1 MADQP
6 VRFNPVGN
14 MDKDSDPRYVRQGNY
29 TDAKNIQKLTE
40 NGGTGGAVIPTKGN
54 KAAFELG
61 NVSAQSKIYR
71 VNANNLSGSYQL
83 TVFSMNRDRIIDV
96 IDISNGSSADIFV
109 SIGASPF
116 GNLVSLTESV
126 NQFVEIEFL
135 PYEYY
140 DYTIESTGL
149 DEIDVYATQEAI
161 PTNLAGVLKANG
173 SFDLLGDLF
182 ITSARLEDEPYDSGL
197 TILSVTD
204 DGPRTRVVFSSD
216 HNLQQGEWI
225 GIQGASELWLR
236 GVFLVNDIISSNEV
250 YIITD
255 AAWGVTHT
263 SFVVGNASVFR
274 NPVSIGEI
282 GVAQYNQDADT
293 WSYTRLLRSVKLNF
307 ILKYGNDI
315 TGRDDIKRKTLY
327 YTDDYNNRRS
337 FYYYGEYQEDGALS
351 HINSL
356 NFYRYDNID
365 DQTVVSTN
373 TPLVK
378 ISLEE
383 QIGGGAI
390 KAGNKR
396 YFCYFV
402 DFFGNRSA
410 YSYLGN
416 VVSSF
421 VISGDWAYGANA
433 DYDTGLSNKIKISGI
448 DTSVYEYIA
457 LGYVDYIEDAIAAYV
472 LDETQ
477 VSGSEMIITHSGT
490 EEFFS
495 VDLAEITVSTLNNPK
510 KSKNVD
516 IVDNRLVFSNI
527 KELPIGDIREW
538 AKTFKHRIKEEWI
551 SERHSGQSNVNEY
564 GDVQTIHNK
573 TGYMLNEVYRF
584 GVQVRFVSTGRF
596 SEAAFIDDI
605 KIDPFPTNSASTD
618 PTRREQTGSGIIQ
631 DFDLNRTQD
640 IVGATY
646 EMNPNDVALGST
658 SPGTIRQ
665 QTASAVKI
673 IYPEFF
679 GFDFNYEIE
688 GIPLARL
695 IDAIKIVRVKC
706 VPEVT
711 ATGPSILSV
720 GLGGP
725 PTVTTQ
731 ITQGNYQEGP
741 GTFGMLH
748 QTTIGTLVG
757 NGVDL
762 PAPSFPI
769 SYGHMEGDNYYPIAP
784 YICLGK
790 HSQDVQFRWNE
801 FEGVFH
807 EYPFAA
813 GGPAQGGDRPFDVA
827 PRGGSTEDYEARYSP
842 DQDSGVYRGWS
853 YYGFFGTESSLENE
867 GLTPTFNVNDS
878 TNQVSG
884 NLRRCLYSSSVG
896 VGGFPS
902 YSEAIQNFSY
912 PDFHFRQSGSD
923 DGTVQTF
930 DYGGTRACPMYYY
943 GEDANPQG
951 HTGFGFTG
959 QHGEPFGTKVRLA
972 NRIASSD
979 VETIVGTVFENTQ
992 WISIPGAFFSP
1003 TVAIGIVV
1011 SGALQEINYGVEHS
1025 FNLRNFY
1032 PFWTNRRLLSFY
1044 SPDHLLSGAP
1054 TVSGQSKLYVY
1065 GEYRMDRDNHPEI
1078 ANSIFK
1084 TGSGNFTLAGYSEYR
1099 ATNFQDT
1106 FDEYEINEGV
1116 FVESGEKHNFDSKTS
1131 FRKGYSA
1138 EAKAWK
1144 NIGRGLPAVNSSYR
1158 HYDNL
1163 YLNPGSLVLR
1173 VDGDADSSLRNGVKG
1188 VVPPRKNTDYGV
1200 YYTAIYRPLID
1211 KYGQPDSSI
1220 YEDTGFVVKLSELT
1234 LDSQQ
1239 HVATGQIKVFGGDTF
1254 TQSFYLL
1261 NRKPNAELKDASE
1274 GEEGENGGWAK
1285 DHIDGTP
1292 GWGAGIKFYSQ
1303 NRVNA
1308 QLRTLKNVDADDNV
1322 IWKDFYA
1329 PVGGKTLWLGDD
1341 DTNFQERFVYNPSYT
1356 PKNEIISYASISDR
1370 LLASNTDYPSRI
1382 EYSEAYDPQTIDDK
1396 NQTFL
1401 PLSFKDIDQTFG
1413 EIMSHKNV
1421 NGELFTLQARKFQA
1435 QYFNAS
1441 GQLQTDTTN
1450 ALNVVIGDGA
1460 VLARPGMSLSSY
1472 GTEHKWSV
1480 IKGRSPGGKDVLYW
1494 FNQESKLI
1502 MRFGADGTVVLSDAK
1517 GLRAF
1522 LENDARWTKGEDSP
1536 YVGQGVRAVWDDE
1549 YKEAIWTWRGYR
1561 SSRGLWG
1568 ENNQRVA
1575 VYNVGDTV
1583 SNTTYIN
1590 YSFEQIPDV
1599 YVCIQSHTE
1608 NANNEPGVGA
1618 DWETYWERAKKDDG
1632 EYYSNF
1638 TLAFNETTN
1647 GFSSFY
1653 SHMPK
1658 IYFPWNNK
1666 FLSAHPTDEQKIYEH
1681 RRGEYTTW
1689 YNTEAGELS
1698 EDAYI
1703 EGIVNYLPESSKKFV
1718 ATQVI
1723 SDNEPDRMEFKT
1735 FNQESFL
1742 NIGEFDDHDDHW
1754 RSPIKNDSTVS
1765 GNPSGDTKSL
1775 MGDFIKVKF
1784 FFTKKTYNRLYNF
1797 VVKLRERLRIYRS

>member
-40 NGGTGGAVIPTKGN
+40 KGGTGGAVIPTKGN
-54 KAAFELG
+54 EYAFQLG
-61 NVSAQSKIYR
+61 SVTAQSKIYR

-83 TVFSMNRDRIIDV
+83 TVYSMNRDHIISV
-96 IDISNGSSADIFV
+96 IDIANGSSADIFV
-109 SIGASPF
+109 AIGASNF
-116 GNLVSLTESV
+116 GNLCTLTEV
-126 NQFVEIEFL
+126 PNEYVQIEL
-135 PYEYY
+135 NAYQYY
-140 DYTIESTGL
+140 DYTIESTGAS
-149 DEIDVYATQEAI
+149 EIDVYATQEAI
-161 PTNLAGVLKANG
+161 PTNLAGNLKANG

-182 ITSARLEDEPYDSGL
+182 ITSARLDDEPYDSGL
-197 TILSVTD
+197 EILSVID
-204 DGPRTRVVFSSD
+204 NGPLTRVTFSSSHD
-216 HNLQQGEWI
+216 LQEGEWI
-225 GIQGASELWLR
+225 SIQGASELWLR
-236 GVFLVNDIISSNEV
+236 GIFLVRNVVSSIEID
-250 YIITD
+250 IITD
-255 AAWGVTHT
+255 AAWGVLHT
-263 SFVVGNASVFR
+263 SFVVGDALVYR

-282 GVAQYNQDADT
+282 GVAEYNQDADT

-351 HINSL
+351 HVNSL
-356 NFYRYDNID
+356 NFYRYDTIY

-383 QIGGGAI
+383 QVAGGGI

-402 DFFGNRSA
+402 DFFGNQSA
-410 YSYLGN
+410 YSYLSN
-416 VVSSF
+416 VVSAF
-421 VISGDWAYGANA
+421 VVSGNWAYGANA
-433 DYDTGLSNKIKISGI
+433 DYDTGLSNRIKITGI
-448 DTSVYEYIA
+448 DTSIYEYIV
-457 LGYVDYIEDAIAAYV
+457 LGYVDYVEDAVAAYV
-472 LDETQ
+472 LEETQ
-477 VSGSEMIITHSGT
+477 VSGSEMIITHTGT

-495 VDLAEITVSTLNNPK
+495 IDLAEITVSRLNNPK
-510 KSKNVD
+510 KAKNVD

-551 SERHSGQSNVNEY
+551 SERNSAQSSVQEY

-573 TGYMLNEVYRF
+573 LGYMLNETYRF
-584 GVQVRFVSTGRF
+584 GVQVRFVSTGRW
-596 SEAAFIDDI
+596 SEAAYVDDI
-605 KIDPFPTNSASTD
+605 KIDPFSTNSASLD
-618 PTRREQTGSGIIQ
+618 PTRRDQTGFGVIEN
-631 DFDLNRTQD
+631 FDLNRTVEPPGVTYNINPKD
-640 IVGATY
+640 I
-646 EMNPNDVALGST
+646 NLGSGSQPT
-658 SPGTIRQ
+658 RQ
-665 QTASAVKI
+665 HSKSAVKI

-688 GIPLARL
+688 GVPLARL

-706 VPEVT
+706 IPEVT
-711 ATGPSILSV
+711 ATGASILSV
-720 GLGGP
+720 GIGGP
-725 PTVTTQ
+725 PVETKAKMTTSNYQNGYDVILRQTRIGTVTAAET
-731 ITQGNYQEGP
+731 
-741 GTFGMLH
+741 
-748 QTTIGTLVG
+748 
-757 NGVDL
+757 DL
-762 PAPSFPI
+762 YSPSLPI
-769 SYGHMEGDNYYPIAP
+769 SYGHMEGNLYFPIAP
-784 YICLGK
+784 YICLSK
-790 HSQDVQFRWNE
+790 HSQDPQFEWNK

-813 GGPAQGGDRPFDVA
+813 GGPAQGGDRPFDVNV
-827 PRGGSTEDYEARYSP
+827 RFSDLEDFNVYYQATNEDAGVYSP
-842 DQDSGVYRGWS
+842 WIT
-853 YYGFFGTESSLENE
+853 YGFFGTESSLLSAGSGFDQVLWNI
-867 GLTPTFNVNDS
+867 NNS
-878 TNQVSG
+878 TNTATS
-884 NLRRCLYSSSVG
+884 NMKRCLYSDSVG
-896 VGGFPS
+896 VGGTPN
-902 YSEAIQNFSY
+902 YSHPITNYGY
-912 PDFHFRQSGSD
+912 PDFQFRAAGSNN
-923 DGTVQTF
+923 GSVQIF
-930 DYGGTRACPMYYY
+930 DFNEARPCPMYHY
-943 GEDANPQG
+943 GEDANPPG
-951 HTGFGFTG
+951 DTGGFTG

-972 NRIASSD
+972 NRIASID
-979 VETIVGTVFENTQ
+979 DQTIIGTVGDVLGDILLNVGQILLPGEAVGIIVNAVLDEVDWGMRAEPNT
-992 WISIPGAFFSP
+992 
-1003 TVAIGIVV
+1003 
-1011 SGALQEINYGVEHS
+1011 Y
-1025 FNLRNFY
+1025 NFY
-1032 PFWTNRRLLSFY
+1032 PFYANRRLLTFY

-1065 GEYRMDRDNHPEI
+1065 GEYRMDRDNDPEI
-1078 ANSIFK
+1078 ANSIHQ
-1084 TGSGNFTLAGYSEYR
+1084 TGGNSFSLAGYSEYR
-1099 ATNFQDT
+1099 ATNLQNT
-1106 FDEYEINEGV
+1106 FDVYDINEGV
-1116 FVESGEKHNFDSKTS
+1116 FIESGDIHQFDSKTS

-1138 EAKAWK
+1138 EAKNWK
-1144 NIGRGLPAVNSSYR
+1144 NFPPGNATMNKPYR

-1163 YLNPGSLVLR
+1163 YLNPGSLVLN
-1173 VDGDADSSLRNGVKG
+1173 VDGDSDSNLRNGVKG
-1188 VVPPRKNTDYGV
+1188 VVAPGKNTDYGV
-1200 YYTAIYRPLID
+1200 YYTAIYREIPN
-1211 KYGQPDSSI
+1211 KYGQPDSST
-1220 YEDTGFVVKLSELT
+1220 YEDTGFVIKLSELT

-1239 HVATGQIKVFGGDTF
+1239 QVERGQIKVFGGDTF

-1285 DHIDGTP
+1285 DHIDQTP

-1308 QLRTLKNVDADDNV
+1308 QLRTLKNVDADPNQ
-1322 IWKDFYA
+1322 IWADFYSTKNA
-1329 PVGGKTLWLGDD
+1329 WLGDA
-1341 DTNFQERFVYNPSYT
+1341 DTNFQDRFVYNTSYT
-1356 PKNEIISYASISDR
+1356 PKNEIITYASISDR
-1370 LLASNTDYPSRI
+1370 LLAANTDYPSRI

-1421 NGELFTLQARKFQA
+1421 NGELFTLQPRKFQA

-1460 VLARPGMSLSSY
+1460 VLARSGMSLSAY
-1472 GTEHKWSV
+1472 GTDHKWSV

-1536 YVGQGVRAVWDDE
+1536 YVNQGVRAVWDDE

-1561 SSRGLWG
+1561 ASRGMWRDRGYRLDT
-1568 ENNQRVA
+1568 
-1575 VYNVGDTV
+1575 YNVGDTV
-1583 SNTTYIN
+1583 AHTTFIN
-1590 YSFEQIPDV
+1590 YPFEQIPDV
-1599 YVCIQSHTE
+1599 YLCVQAHNPTE
-1608 NANNEPGVGA
+1608 LNEPGGTGP
-1618 DWETYWERAKKDDG
+1618 WESYWVRVPRDDG
-1632 EYYSNF
+1632 DYYSNF
-1638 TLAFNETTN
+1638 TLAFNEMTN

-1723 SDNEPDRMEFKT
+1723 SDYEPDRMEFKT
-1735 FNQESFL
+1735 LNQESFL
-1742 NIGEFDDHDDHW
+1742 NKGEFDDHDDHW
-1754 RSPIKNDSTVS
+1754 RSPIKNDSTQS
-1765 GNPSGDTKSL
+1765 GDPSGDTKSL